1 MLTCRSGCAAA
12 EAVQY
17 VVLDEADKMLE
28 LGMQEQLT
36 RIRQA
41 VLPQAR
47 LSRKLAAATGGQH
60 VQARSC

>member
-1 MLTCRSGCAAA
+1 MLTSRSGCAAA

-17 VVLDEADKMLE
+17 LVLDEADKMLE

-47 LSRKLAAATGGQH
+47 LSRKLAAASGGRH